1 MKNKHLNETIN
12 KITCGLMMDKLKI
25 IFNVF
30 VYTGYCRIHLS
41 FFFYVLVLLKSDNGS
56 LPTHPE
62 IFADSCHKHVPV
74 DRCPFA
80 GK

>member
-1 MKNKHLNETIN
+1 M
-12 KITCGLMMDKLKI
+12 GKLKI
-25 IFNVF
+25 IFNDF
-30 VYTGYCRIHLS
+30 VYTGCCRIHLS
-41 FFFYVLVLLKSDNGS
+41 FFYVLVLLKSDNGS

-62 IFADSCHKHVPV
+62 IFADSCHKQVPV

>member
-1 MKNKHLNETIN
+1 MILYIQ
-12 KITCGLMMDKLKI
+12 
-25 IFNVF
+25 VVV
-30 VYTGYCRIHLS
+30 VYTYH
-41 FFFYVLVLLKSDNGS
+41 FFYVLVLLKSDNGS

-62 IFADSCHKHVPV
+62 IFADSCHKQVLV